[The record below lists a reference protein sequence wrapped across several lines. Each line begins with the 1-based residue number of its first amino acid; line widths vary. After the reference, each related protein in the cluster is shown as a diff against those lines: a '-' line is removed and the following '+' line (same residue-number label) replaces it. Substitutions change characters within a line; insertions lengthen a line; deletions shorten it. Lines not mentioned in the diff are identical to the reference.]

1 MENAKQYEKLSCD
14 CGVDVNKPV
23 TNNVI
28 GQFDDTSDIAEEQ
41 QEDNRESKVVNEE
54 KQFDELDVG
63 ISTKVEIGEEMT
75 SFPGVSNDAQSTGIS
90 KAVVKGD
97 ENDNSSHGSVSA
109 VAGITSDPLSP
120 VDDLSQMKKQT
131 TQSEL
136 ILYCTSSFLY
146 SVRLDKTCHSL
157 MISLNLYFICF
168 F

>member
-1 MENAKQYEKLSCD
+1 MENAKQSEKLSCD
-14 CGVDVNKPV
+14 CGVEVNKPV
-23 TNNVI
+23 TNNVV

-75 SFPGVSNDAQSTGIS
+75 SFTGVSNDAQSTGIS

-97 ENDNSSHGSVSA
+97 ENDNSSHGPVSA
-109 VAGITSDPLSP
+109 VAGITSDLI
-120 VDDLSQMKKQT
+120 DDLSQMKKQT

-157 MISLNLYFICF
+157 MTSV
-168 F
+168 